1 MTEPGGPRSV
11 RLVETPAPNTSAVS
25 APGSGVLVDV
35 HACGVAYPDVLMT
48 RGTYQFKP
56 EFPFTPGIEVA
67 GLVLASAPDAAFSP
81 GERVVALLPYGGMA
95 ERVVTPQQTTHR
107 LPPELDFA
115 AGAALAVN
123 YHTAYFALCT
133 RGRVVPGETVVVHGA
148 AGGLGTACVQLA
160 AELRARPL
168 AVVSNAEKERV
179 ARMAGACEV
188 VRVDNWTEAVLRLA
202 PDGVEM
208 VVDPVG
214 GERVGESLRILAPGG
229 RLVIVGFAGGEIPA
243 IKANRVLFGNVDVVG
258 AALGAYLVNHPET
271 GREIGGRVNELVH
284 AGAIRP
290 VVGARFSL
298 EQAAEAL
305 VLIDDRAALGKV
317 VLDLNQPV
325 NLDRT

>member
-1 MTEPGGPRSV
+1 M
-11 RLVETPAPNTSAVS
+11 RLVETPAPDTSAVG
-25 APGSGVLVDV
+25 APGSGVLVEV

-48 RGTYQFKP
+48 RGAYQFKP

-67 GLVLASAPDAAFSP
+67 GSVLAAAPDARFSP

-95 ERVVTPQQTTHR
+95 ERVVAPQQTTHR

-133 RGRVVPGETVVVHGA
+133 RGRILPGEAVVVHGA

-160 AELRARPL
+160 AGFGARPL
-168 AVVSNAEKERV
+168 AVVSSAEKERV
-179 ARMAGACEV
+179 ARKAGAAEV
-188 VRVDNWTEAVLRLA
+188 VRVDNWSGAVLALA

-214 GERVGESLRILAPGG
+214 GERVAESFRVLGPGG

-258 AALGAYLVNHPET
+258 AALGAYLANHPET
-271 GREIGGRVNELVH
+271 GQEIADRVDELVH

-290 VVGARFSL
+290 VLGARFSL
-298 EQAAEAL
+298 EQAAKAL
-305 VLIDDRAALGKV
+305 ELIDGRGALGKI
-317 VLDLNQPV
+317 VLELKDPAN
-325 NLDRT
+325 R

>member
-1 MTEPGGPRSV
+1 VTEPAGPRSV
-11 RLVETPAPNTSAVS
+11 RLVETPAPDASAVS
-25 APGSGVLVDV
+25 APGSGLLVEV

-48 RGTYQFKP
+48 RGAYQFKP

-67 GLVLASAPDAAFSP
+67 GSVLAAAPDAPFSP

-133 RGRVVPGETVVVHGA
+133 RGRVLPGETLVVHGA
-148 AGGLGTACVQLA
+148 AGGLGSACVQLA
-160 AELRARPL
+160 AGFGARSL
-168 AVVSNAEKERV
+168 AVVSSAEKERV
-179 ARMAGACEV
+179 ARKAGAAEV
-188 VRVDNWTEAVLRLA
+188 VRVDNWNEAVLGLA

-214 GERVGESLRILAPGG
+214 GERVAESFRVLAPGG

-258 AALGAYLVNHPET
+258 AALGAYLAKHPET
-271 GREIGGRVNELVH
+271 GQEIGDRVNELVH

-290 VVGARFSL
+290 VLGARFSL
-298 EQAAEAL
+298 EQAAKAL
-305 VLIDDRAALGKV
+305 ELIDDRGALGKV
-317 VLDLNQPV
+317 VLEL
-325 NLDRT
+325 RET